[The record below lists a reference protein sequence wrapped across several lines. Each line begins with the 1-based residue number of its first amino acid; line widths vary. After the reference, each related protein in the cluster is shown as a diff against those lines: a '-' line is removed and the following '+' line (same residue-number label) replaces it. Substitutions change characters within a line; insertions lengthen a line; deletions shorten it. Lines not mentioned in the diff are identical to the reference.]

1 MIGLCLLGASAL
13 GAYYYF
19 TNSKNKTPVK
29 GERVKELTF
38 DQKYAMIIN
47 DVQQIL
53 D

>member
-1 MIGLCLLGASAL
+1 MGVSAL

-19 TNSKNKTPVK
+19 TNSNTKTPVK
-29 GERVKELTF
+29 GEKVKELTF

-47 DVQQIL
+47 DVQHIL